1 MGERE
6 TKWEGKGKYIYV
18 TKGEEEKVMG
28 NTGINNEESN
38 AG

>member
-6 TKWEGKGKYIYV
+6 TKWEGKGKNIYV

-28 NTGINNEESN
+28 EYRYQQ
-38 AG
+38 